1 MMFDWDR
8 LSAADYQTACA
19 ILGWPIYSRRPDL
32 VIGPDGSNPYLY
44 RWHLIPRNEKAN
56 VYFHIQVASDPER
69 PLHDHPWDNTSVI
82 LSGGYDEVWDTNPSN
97 FPQAGTEFAMAISRC
112 LRVGDVVYRKATEAH
127 RLILPPDIPYTMT
140 IFSTGPRVR
149 DWGFWFPEGW
159 RNADDVLAMENG
171 MSIMKEEARE
181 DTQGR

>member
-1 MMFDWDR
+1 MFDWD
-8 LSAADYQTACA
+8 LLALEDYDTACA
-19 ILGWPIYSRRPDL
+19 ILGWPIYSREPNL

-82 LSGGYDEVWDTNPSN
+82 LSGGYDEIHTSCPWYPPWT
-97 FPQAGTEFAMAISRC
+97 QYRRQ
-112 LRVGDVVYRKATEAH
+112 LRTGDVVHRHATEAH

-149 DWGFWFPEGW
+149 DWGFWFLDGW